1 MGELVDDF
9 GGKVSGELIKS
20 ADWNGMLAKV
30 ETMLDTVASEL
41 GARID
46 SLELRADGLEARA
59 DTLETRTTAVEGR
72 LDAAETTLDLVR
84 SRLPRLDLNTTTT
97 RFAIGQRGTIT
108 AQVTTID
115 GSPLDL
121 SDEASRPWVDFVTVW
136 GTLKAAD
143 GFTSRGGAG
152 DQTLS
157 VQLNENGIARALI
170 RASHAELFA
179 EEEEQEIEGFLSTRP
194 QAESSAT
201 IADMVL
207 AANTPNDATMNF
219 AYQTISMEYDRTT
232 SGNSPVF
239 QRYIDA
245 YYVNQPSRAA
255 GDYASVFTQRWRDY
269 RATVMA
275 FLKPDSNPATADGAL
290 ASASI
295 QVTFRDWIA
304 PWVIVDYLP
313 GLGGLQLD
321 YGNRFRNLIEPS
333 LGPSIT
339 NIIDEVDDI
348 IRGKGLIGRQRD
360 LLAVDAAIGGLP
372 FEVDPPPF
380 MPDLVQA
387 IQFGSQVQHAMFYS
401 QAVTPGDS
409 GGALGFGA
417 VAGSAG
423 RAASEAGEVEA
434 RLEETIDSKL
444 DSATESLRNE
454 VSISQVKFQE
464 ELLQEDGP
472 ILSVQ
477 RDVAAFSGQVQGFQA
492 VLNNKA
498 DVDLISNIIGTLPR

>member
-46 SLELRADGLEARA
+46 SLELRADGLEAR
-59 DTLETRTTAVEGR
+59 TTSAEGR
-72 LDAAETTLDLVR
+72 LDAAETTLGLVR
-84 SRLPRLDLNTTTT
+84 SRLPRLDLSTTST

-108 AQVTTID
+108 AQVTAID
-115 GSPLDL
+115 GNPLDL
-121 SDEASRPWVDFVTVW
+121 SNEATRPWIDFVTVW

-157 VQLNENGIARALI
+157 VQVNSDGIAQVLI
-170 RASHAELFA
+170 RANHAELFA

-194 QAESSAT
+194 QAQNSAT
-201 IADMVL
+201 VADMVL
-207 AANTPNDATMNF
+207 AANTPHDATMSF
-219 AYQTISMEYDRTT
+219 AYEAISVEYDRVT
-232 SGNSPVF
+232 SGNPPVF

-245 YYVNQPSRAA
+245 YYITQPSRAA

-275 FLKPDSNPATADGAL
+275 FLKPDSSPTTADGAL

-313 GLGGLQLD
+313 GLGPLQLD
-321 YGNRFRNLIEPS
+321 YGNRFRNLIGPS

-348 IRGKGLIGRQRD
+348 IRGKGIIGRQRD
-360 LLAVDAAIGGLP
+360 LLAVDSAIGSLP

-380 MPDLVQA
+380 MSDLVQA

-417 VAGSAG
+417 IAGSAG
-423 RAASEAGEVEA
+423 RASSEAGRVKEELEQEIGT
-434 RLEETIDSKL
+434 RLNN
-444 DSATESLRNE
+444 ATESLRNE

>member
-9 GGKVSGELIKS
+9 GGKVNGELIKS

-30 ETMLDTVASEL
+30 EEMLDTVATEL
-41 GARID
+41 GTRID
-46 SLELRADGLEARA
+46 SLELRADGLEAR
-59 DTLETRTTAVEGR
+59 TTAAEGR
-72 LDAAETTLDLVR
+72 LDAAEATLNLVR
-84 SRLPRLDLNTTTT
+84 DRLPRLDLNTTTT

-108 AQVTTID
+108 AQATTLD

-121 SDEASRPWVDFVTVW
+121 SNPATRPWIDFITVW

-157 VQLNENGIARALI
+157 VQVNSEGIARVQI
-170 RASHAELFA
+170 RAPHAELFA

-207 AANTPNDATMNF
+207 ASNTPRDATMNF
-219 AYQTISMEYDRTT
+219 AYQAISVEYDRTGSSST
-232 SGNSPVF
+232 PVF
-239 QRYIDA
+239 QRYVDA

-255 GDYASVFTQRWRDY
+255 GDYASIFTQRWRDY

-275 FLKPDSNPATADGAL
+275 FLKPDSNPTTADGAL

-321 YGNRFRNLIEPS
+321 YGNRFRNLIGSS

-339 NIIDEVDDI
+339 GIVGEVDDI

-360 LLAVDAAIGGLP
+360 LLAVDAAIGSLP
-372 FEVDPPPF
+372 FDRDPPPF

-387 IQFGSQVQHAMFYS
+387 IQFGSQVQHSMFYS

-417 VAGSAG
+417 IAGSTG
-423 RAASEAGEVEA
+423 RAASEAGAVEA
-434 RLEETIDSKL
+434 RLEETIDSRL
-444 DSATESLRNE
+444 NTATESLRNE
-454 VSISQVKFQE
+454 VSISQVRFQE

-492 VLNNKA
+492 MLNNKA